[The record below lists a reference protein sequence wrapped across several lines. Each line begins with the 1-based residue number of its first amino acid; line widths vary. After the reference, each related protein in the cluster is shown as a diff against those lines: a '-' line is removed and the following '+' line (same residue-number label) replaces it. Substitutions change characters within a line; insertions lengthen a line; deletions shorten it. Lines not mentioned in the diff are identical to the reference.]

1 MYGGVNLPRHAKSEG
16 GRRVNKG
23 RCVTKKGVSQR
34 DARYARNNNL
44 NLFLEHR

>member
-1 MYGGVNLPRHAKSEG
+1 MYGGVNLSRHAKSKG

-34 DARYARNNNL
+34 DAGYARNTYLVHN
-44 NLFLEHR
+44 